1 MVFLSILIFSVV
13 LIIISCYVYMLKY
26 RFHYRLTEKKGIKS
40 KSSQKLKDNNVH
52 VVLFS
57 IFSLPLLTSNNT
69 TTTTSNIYLVYSA
82 KTSTHTHRHTQ
93 KYTQHQLQKIL
104 YTPICLNDEYFRCV
118 LSKVRLCVVI
128 LPCLYTEKG
137 RQSSEEAVFTVC
149 VSLAAV
155 VQRVMYTYF
164 ALNSL
169 KP

>member
-82 KTSTHTHRHTQ
+82 KTSTHTHTDTHKSTHNTSYR
-93 KYTQHQLQKIL
+93 KYYIL
-104 YTPICLNDEYFRCV
+104 RFASMMNTF
-118 LSKVRLCVVI
+118 VV
-128 LPCLYTEKG
+128 CY
-137 RQSSEEAVFTVC
+137 Q
-149 VSLAAV
+149 
-155 VQRVMYTYF
+155 MYDF
-164 ALNSL
+164 V
-169 KP
+169 